1 MTQKNNRFRTLNN
14 CVPAQSL
21 DLCGFSTSLIGY
33 TLVAH
38 ACSLDS
44 GHSGSRW
51 VEQRHKGD
59 TRGLKAQ
66 ANRGFA
72 RGSWDKAALEAAGI
86 EFLPAHEGSGLGVR
100 LRQIARGRKT
110 NGEGRRICKTNPIA
124 AMQQRILPRA
134 MFIFLEVAQRL
145 ESPGSG
151 LASARRPSLSQP
163 HNETICSGYRDS
175 RCL

>member
-1 MTQKNNRFRTLNN
+1 VATTTLTLTDAPTRRTRDADYYATTEVRVTQKNNRFRTLNN

-21 DLCGFSTSLIGY
+21 GLCGFSTSLIGY

-86 EFLPAHEGSGLGVR
+86 EFLPAQEGSVLGVR

-110 NGEGRRICKTNPIA
+110 KERVEEFAKEPNCCNA
-124 AMQQRILPRA
+124 ATD
-134 MFIFLEVAQRL
+134 
-145 ESPGSG
+145 SPSGNVHFFGSSPE
-151 LASARRPSLSQP
+151 A
-163 HNETICSGYRDS
+163 
-175 RCL
+175 